1 MNITYKLQGRKAIKK
16 LSVRFYHNALDI
28 SAITNVMLTDAEWD
42 AQNQVV
48 IDNAA
53 VTIALQDLKSA
64 ILRQYNKDFCNG
76 VLIDKSWLQKVIKTS
91 FGRPSQEESLVNPDH
106 TIYVSDFS
114 QWWLDTHAEMWKV
127 SSRKTMGVP
136 LQNQYLKFVKI
147 LKNYEGVIGE
157 KLQLRNIRITDLNSF
172 AEYLDTEL
180 YQTAT
185 IERHIGRLRFFLNR
199 AIEHNIEVNNSF
211 KQRIY
216 FDKDDDFEGVYL
228 NEAEIAKIV
237 KTDFSHNEELHI
249 AKQNAIIGLHTGLRI
264 SDFMKL
270 DMNDI
275 TDDFFKV
282 QTKKTKTKVVIP
294 IHPEVRKVIAASF
307 GHLPPKMSSSDF
319 NLHIKT
325 ICKECGIDHLVYGK
339 LFDKDLKRKKVGY
352 FEKYKLISSHVCR
365 RSFATN
371 NYGRVSNEVL
381 NSICGWS
388 KKSKQL
394 EHYNKTSKVDHA
406 VQLQHQWENKN

>member
-42 AQNQVV
+42 SINQVV
-48 IDNAA
+48 TDNAD

-76 VLIDKSWLQKVIKTS
+76 VLIDKVWLQKVIKTS
-91 FGRPSQEESLVNPDH
+91 FGRPTQETGLINPDH
-106 TIYVSDFS
+106 TIYVSNFS
-114 QWWLDTHAEMWKV
+114 QWWMDTHAATWKV
-127 SSRKTMGVP
+127 SSKKTMGVP
-136 LQNQYLKFVKI
+136 LQNQYLKFIK
-147 LKNYEGVIGE
+147 LFQNYEAVIGE
-157 KLQLRNIRITDLNSF
+157 RLQLRNIRIADLNSF
-172 AEYLDTEL
+172 ADYLDTEL
-180 YQTAT
+180 YQVAT

-199 AIEHNIEVNNSF
+199 AIEHNIEVNPSF

-216 FDKDDDFEGVYL
+216 FDKEDDFEGVYL
-228 NEAEIAKIV
+228 NEKEIEKIV
-237 KTDFSHNEELHI
+237 QTDFSHNEELQI
-249 AKQNAIIGLHTGLRI
+249 TKQNAIIGLHTGLRI

-270 DMNDI
+270 DMSHVSGE
-275 TDDFFKV
+275 FFKV
-282 QTKKTKTKVVIP
+282 QTKKTRAKVVIP
-294 IHPEVRKVIAASF
+294 IHPEVRKVIKASF
-307 GHLPPKMSSSDF
+307 GHLPPKISSADF

-339 LFDKDLKRKKVGY
+339 LFDKDLKRKKIGY

-381 NSICGWS
+381 NAICGWS

-394 EHYNKTSKVDHA
+394 EHYNKTSKLDYA
-406 VQLQHQWENKN
+406 ERLQDQWKNKI